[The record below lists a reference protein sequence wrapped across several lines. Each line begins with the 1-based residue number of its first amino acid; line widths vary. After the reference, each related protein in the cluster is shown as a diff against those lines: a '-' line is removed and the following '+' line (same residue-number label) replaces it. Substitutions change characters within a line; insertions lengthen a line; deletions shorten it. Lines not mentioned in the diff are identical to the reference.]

1 MRPATAP
8 HVENNQQQK
17 EHKHMTAEEPISF
30 IDYWDALDAAMLK
43 FFGIDTADAGIEA
56 DRIAQAQE
64 GGDSPQDF
72 ALWFG
77 EKYDLTLLSQSTTEW
92 GGQP

>member
-1 MRPATAP
+1 
-8 HVENNQQQK
+8 
-17 EHKHMTAEEPISF
+17 MTTEEPISF

-77 EKYDLTLLSQSTTEW
+77 EKYDGCNFFADIAVFYFFIEQFYFQMVFFLTKLFCRAD
-92 GGQP
+92 

>member
-1 MRPATAP
+1 
-8 HVENNQQQK
+8 
-17 EHKHMTAEEPISF
+17 MTVEEPISF

-43 FFGIDTADAGIEA
+43 LFGIDTADAGIEA
-56 DRIAQAQE
+56 DSIAQAQE